1 MILRAAEAENREENN
16 RQQNQPNP
24 EADAFA
30 ETLGYIDEQNDRDDE
45 VDERDEHQDYPPT
58 RPARDLAHEVSVHDW
73 DNGGPA
79 GLPGSAEKLGVAD
92 CVADCIR
99 LAIPQATKWTAHRKL
114 DRLRVYLCAV
124 ELDKRVEKSLMT

>member
-30 ETLGYIDEQNDRDDE
+30 ETLGYIDAQNDPDDE

-58 RPARDLAHEVSVHDW
+58 RPARDIAHEVVFTI
-73 DNGGPA
+73 GIMAAQPGCPA
-79 GLPGSAEKLGVAD
+79 
-92 CVADCIR
+92 R
-99 LAIPQATKWTAHRKL
+99 LKNLA
-114 DRLRVYLCAV
+114 
-124 ELDKRVEKSLMT
+124 